1 MANKSVFASK
11 TGRRVPPA
19 TSANRAGAPA
29 YAYDDAHVLAQVAMT
44 GSFGALTYTDPME
57 ELEYVLMLA
66 ETVEPEFL
74 AKTAVYARTVVRRKP
89 ERGGDYNVVL
99 VDLDEGVRMMSRVDG
114 IAHDEIAAGLK
125 VSASIGE
132 GADGGPAVVFR
143 PEGGAS

>member
-1 MANKSVFASK
+1 MAATTLDSEMAGMEKGPGPDAVFAA
-11 TGRRVPPA
+11 R
-19 TSANRAGAPA
+19 
-29 YAYDDAHVLAQVAMT
+29 
-44 GSFGALTYTDPME
+44 
-57 ELEYVLMLA
+57 LA
-66 ETVEPEFL
+66 EGVFEIQKCESCSTHVFHPRVICPACGSADL
-74 AKTAVYARTVVRRKP
+74 GWVAPTGKGTIYARTIVRRKP

-143 PEGGAS
+143 PERGAS